1 MAGSTQ
7 AGDLWRLADKPAQ
20 SPRLSIFI
28 NYRRDD
34 AGDAASRLYEDLT
47 EDPELQA
54 HFEVFW
60 DVTIGPAQ
68 KYQDVIEEKVTSCDV
83 VLVLI
88 GRQWLTITDEAGQRR
103 LELEDDLLR
112 MEIEAALKKGRRVI
126 PILVQGVRMH
136 AREKLPPSLAELADW
151 QAHEM
156 RYSSWKDDL
165 IELVAGLDTV
175 HVKKAGAADEDPE
188 EQARRQREA
197 AKRARRARRQRRIA
211 QLPGVLTRPATIGV
225 AAVLVVALV
234 AAIVLW
240 PGPDGGWT
248 NVSDGVLT
256 TEQVAR
262 MNAIASVPNASLP
275 YLAGGQVGL
284 AGALWTSEDGQTWAP
299 AASGQFASSIGAG
312 TAINLIVAPRRR
324 NVIAIGQEFSAPGE
338 TDVAVWRSQD
348 GRAEEWERVPDEDE
362 DLGGSGRQVA
372 SSAHRVTKATEKFL
386 LLGGYEGLQDD
397 GRAAMWRALTTAEDW
412 ERIVDDSFEETEAAG
427 INRILCFPAEEDCDT
442 IVALGWSTENGDED
456 ATVWTSATGDSGTW
470 ASHPVPAGG
479 DQRMTDAGHFDGGLV
494 AVGFE
499 VSADGTDAAAWTS
512 GEGINWSR
520 VTGLA
525 SPGFQRAD
533 VVVTPAAQEGE
544 SLELIA
550 AGSQGATEGTPT
562 DAAVWTSSDGEAWSP
577 VAPAEVFGGAGDQDI
592 VSVVAR
598 LDPIIAVGGN
608 DGAPGVWCRGC

>member
-7 AGDLWRLADKPAQ
+7 AADWWRLADKPTQ

-60 DVTIGPAQ
+60 DITIGPAQ

-88 GRQWLTITDEAGQRR
+88 GRQWLTITDEAGRRR
-103 LELEDDLLR
+103 LELGDDLLR

-126 PILVQGVRMH
+126 PILVQGVKMH

-165 IELVAGLDTV
+165 IDLVAGLDTV
-175 HVKKAGAADEDPE
+175 HVEKAGAAEEDPE

-211 QLPGVLTRPATIGV
+211 QLRGVLTRPATIGV

-240 PGPDGGWT
+240 PGADGGWT
-248 NVSDGVLT
+248 NISDGVPS
-256 TEQVAR
+256 TEQLAR

-275 YLAGGQVGL
+275 YLAGGQL
-284 AGALWTSEDGQTWAP
+284 DNAGALWTSEDGQTWAP
-299 AASGQFASSIGAG
+299 TASGQFASPIGAV
-312 TAINLIVAPRRR
+312 TVINLIVAPRRR
-324 NVIAIGQEFSAPGE
+324 NVMAIGQEFSGPGE
-338 TDVAVWRSQD
+338 TDIAVWRSQD
-348 GRAEEWERVPDEDE
+348 GRAEEWEPVTDE

-397 GRAAMWRALTTAEDW
+397 GGAAMWRAPTTAEEW

-427 INRILCFPAEEDCDT
+427 INRILCFPADEDCDA
-442 IVALGWSTENGDED
+442 IVALGWSTEDGDED

-470 ASHPVPAGG
+470 TRHPVSADG
-479 DQRMTDAGHFDGGLV
+479 DQRMTDAAHFDGRLV

-499 VSADGTDAAAWTS
+499 VSADGSDMDAAAWTS
-512 GEGINWSR
+512 GDGITWAR
-520 VTGLA
+520 IPGLA
-525 SPGFQRAD
+525 RPGFQRAD
-533 VVVTPAAQEGE
+533 VVVTPGAQEGE
-544 SLELIA
+544 SPELIV
-550 AGSQGATEGTPT
+550 AGSQWEAKGAPT

-577 VAPAEVFGGAGDQDI
+577 AGPADVFGGPGEQDI

-598 LDPIIAVGGN
+598 LDPIIAVGGS
-608 DGAPGVWCRGC
+608 DGAPGLWCRGC